1 MARELKIGG
10 KFVGDDHPVFITAE
24 IGINHNGSLEMAKKL
39 IDAAVVAGCDA
50 VKFQKRTVEIVYTP
64 EELAK
69 SRENPFGSTNGDLKR
84 GLEFG
89 EEQYGEIDRYCQE
102 KGVMW
107 FASPWDEGSVDFLE
121 QFEVPCHKIASAS
134 LTDDDLLKHIRG
146 KGKGRPVI
154 LSTGMSDMN
163 MIDHAVE
170 VLGRNDL
177 VLLHCT
183 SVYPKVTITTN
194 TLSFVNLKVMAEFRR
209 RFEPV
214 PIGFSSHFSG
224 IMPILYAVVRGAC
237 VVEFHIT
244 LDRALWGSDQASSL
258 EPQEFT
264 NLCRLIREFKIAE
277 GDGIKV
283 VYPEEIE
290 AMKKLRRK

>member
-1 MARELKIGG
+1 MAREVKIGG
-10 KFVGDDHPVFITAE
+10 KLVGDDHPVFITAE
-24 IGINHNGSLEMAKKL
+24 IGINHNGSLEMAKRL

-50 VKFQKRTVEIVYTP
+50 VKFQKRTVEIVYTS

-69 SRENPFGSTNGDLKR
+69 PRENPFGATNGDLKR

-89 EEQYGEIDRYCQE
+89 YAQYQEIDKYCRE
-102 KGVMW
+102 KGILW
-107 FASPWDEGSVDFLE
+107 FASPWDEESVDFLE
-121 QFEVPCHKIASAS
+121 QFNAPCHKVASAS
-134 LTDDDLLKHIRG
+134 LTDDGLLTHIRS
-146 KGKGRPVI
+146 KGKPVI
-154 LSTGMSDMN
+154 LSTGMSDMS

-183 SVYPKVTITTN
+183 SVYPKVTLTTN
-194 TLSFVNLKVMAEFRR
+194 TLSFVNLRVADEFKR

-224 IMPILYAVVRGAC
+224 IMPVLYAVARGAC
-237 VVEFHIT
+237 MVEFHIT

-277 GDGIKV
+277 GDGVKV
-283 VYPEEIE
+283 IYPEEVE
-290 AMKKLRRK
+290 AMKKLRRR